1 MNNLNNLDFSKVDM
15 SKLEDAPKSV
25 MIDLSKL
32 EDEPEKIE
40 PMELPKLEALD
51 LNTKV
56 QNIIRKISPIAFD
69 RGVKQ
74 TRAIQG
80 FLEET
85 KETLTKMPDP
95 ELVIEAIP
103 KAVAK
108 GSIYTLSTLGTQVE
122 WFGELLANPSLNEL
136 NPNTPAEKM
145 MENMDKAAGE
155 YIAEYGRTVAE
166 YWAKKAEGIKFSP
179 KTLEALSGDLKDE
192 FWLKSSVLVAQA
204 IPSFAMSWGVG
215 ATTGST
221 IAAVA
226 VLGGLEA
233 APEYKAARK
242 AGKSVEEATLI
253 GAAVWA
259 GVSIL
264 EYYPMNFI
272 LGGGTGKV
280 MSSMVIAGL
289 AGAGEEGLQG
299 IWTNLV
305 AKLGYD
311 KTRELMEGFTEN
323 IIAGAGSQGL
333 FGGFSAS
340 RMNRFT
346 ALKDESGLSKSEI
359 GMLYE
364 QLTSLIIE
372 KAPEI
377 ETKLKKLQALIPA
390 LSIEEVETK
399 LELVKKYVKQTG
411 EKIDTKADELKVKK
425 MFPKEWEKATKT
437 EQYKKSLWDKLPE
450 DFRKMRGINEYS
462 TSELEKIIE
471 KPTPEVKGLEP
482 LAKERD
488 LGKGILD
495 TEGLTHEQA
504 VRAWREKI
512 RSEYPDT
519 PKGIKEGTE
528 EFIEEIQAYQDQI
541 QTKDS
546 IKIINDKLFK
556 RIGGDAPDLL
566 KAIHIKDGSPLSISM
581 SWDTM
586 KDFDADTLLRIE
598 TFYNYYADKVDKPHI
613 LKMFWGN
620 DPDNPFKNMSAEMSD
635 GVVDRD
641 LLSKSVNVYTELSDI
656 IKPEVK
662 KLPKV
667 DVKKFTSIYNK
678 ATAKVE
684 KPAETFTQKLQKIE
698 QEFKTVR
705 ARTKAEVKIVQ
716 TEIIEGLEASKL
728 EAVDKAKFIRAIK
741 NVQTQQQLIKQ
752 LPIIQERVATL
763 ETKAQVRKIKAQ
775 IKKTLKATKPR
786 KIAGKPKGRF
796 TPEVQEV
803 LDVFRNT
810 IKLNQDSA
818 IERLNANLVKEGV
831 PSPIT
836 ALENKLLSLMSGQP
850 LTPLEL
856 QNLLDDI
863 SALKEGGAAISNIE
877 VVKKREQRKVEREES
892 LKSIIGT
899 KTPSTSRIKKASDKI
914 RKAFKSLSH
923 TQLGWDNLM
932 NLLAIDDKVAPGESR
947 IEKITKVSHL
957 ETAEK
962 RTVRIAIEDVTKKAT
977 DSFGFTTEKQLIN
990 KFREDSKIE
999 SLGIFKNARN
1009 EEVDLELSRSEARK
1023 LWMEMQD
1030 KTLRETF
1037 FSEKGNAYTATMIQA
1052 VYDFLSQEDRAFAM
1066 AQLDFYR
1073 DFYNQVNEVYSKVYG
1088 INLPFNEFYSPISR
1102 EHKDVTIT
1110 DEFLK
1115 EMNFRRSVTTGS
1127 LKSRI
1132 SNISPIKPQSDIA
1145 VLQKHI
1151 IEMSHFI
1158 VWSDKISQLN
1168 NIFTDN
1174 KIKDMIDKK
1183 FGSGMQKSININIS
1197 NYTRGGIDNSQKF
1210 NLVDQ
1215 IRINF
1220 TRSVLALKPA
1230 LFAKQLVSFMAF
1242 ADDVPVA
1249 DFIAGVTDF
1258 MLNPIKN
1265 IEILNESEFLKA
1277 RGMNL
1282 TRDIKDAMKSE
1293 EWTAF
1298 KKNPN
1303 FLNSLMITTK
1313 LGDRGAILLG
1323 GWSVYKAELKRTG
1336 SKEKAMALFEEK
1348 SSAAQQSADLSQL
1361 SVFQTGNSFMKLFT
1375 MFTSSQNQYYRKEY
1389 MAIRNLIAG
1398 KSSPV
1403 KVAKTILIYHF
1414 ILPML
1419 FQLVSDFGKWDKEE
1433 QLRAAILGSA
1443 NGIFIVNDILNNII
1457 RTMIGLK
1464 TYEFSV
1470 APATIIRKITSAF
1483 KKLTVD
1489 DLSSEDVIEAMKD
1502 FGEVGGYVSSLPIK
1516 QVNDWLEGTKDIQE
1530 GETGRGALKL
1540 LGWSPYVI
1548 EKQLGKKRKKLPAAL
1563 EKRREALI
1571 KRQKISTR
1579 KGLTKR
1585 GKELRERQ
1593 KAFLKRKR

>member
-1 MNNLNNLDFSKVDM
+1 MNNLNDLDFSKVDM

-40 PMELPKLEALD
+40 PRELPKLEALD

-56 QNIIRKISPIAFD
+56 QMMIRKISPIAFD

-74 TRAIQG
+74 TRAIQS
-80 FLEET
+80 FLHDT

-95 ELVIEAIP
+95 ELIIEGIP

-122 WFGELLANPSLNEL
+122 WFGEMLANPSLNEL
-136 NPNTPAEKM
+136 NPMTPAEKM
-145 MENMDKAAGE
+145 MANMNKVAGD
-155 YIAEYGRTVAE
+155 YVAEYGRTAAE
-166 YWAKKAEGIKFSP
+166 YWAKKAEGIKFTP
-179 KTLEALSGDLKDE
+179 ELLEALSGDLKDE
-192 FWLKSSVLVAQA
+192 FWLKSCVLVSQA
-204 IPSFAMSWGVG
+204 IPSLAMSWGVG

-242 AGKSVEEATLI
+242 AGKTVEEATLI

-259 GVSIL
+259 GVSVL

-280 MSSMVIAGL
+280 MSSMAIAGL

-305 AKLGYD
+305 AKIGYD
-311 KTRELMEGFTEN
+311 KTRELMEGFAEN

-340 RMNRFT
+340 RMNKFT
-346 ALKDESGLSKSEI
+346 ELKNEAGLTKTEL

-364 QLTSLIIE
+364 QITSLIIK

-377 ETKLKKLQALIPA
+377 ENKLKALQALVPA
-390 LSIEEVETK
+390 LSIEEIKK
-399 LELVKKYVKQTG
+399 LKLPEAKKEIWQ
-411 EKIDTKADELKVKK
+411 
-425 MFPKEWEKATKT
+425 MTKT
-437 EQYKKSLWDKLPE
+437 ELKAYNEKKLEIAEKEGKDIFFQQNLYPTDERTLGRIHEESI
-450 DFRKMRGINEYS
+450 MR
-462 TSELEKIIE
+462 
-471 KPTPEVKGLEP
+471 
-482 LAKERD
+482 A
-488 LGKGILD
+488 
-495 TEGLTHEQA
+495 
-504 VRAWREKI
+504 
-512 RSEYPDT
+512 
-519 PKGIKEGTE
+519 IKEGE
-528 EFIEEIQAYQDQI
+528 
-541 QTKDS
+541 S
-546 IKIINDKLFK
+546 IPKKVLAEYPSLKKIIPTKK
-556 RIGGDAPDLL
+556 PA
-566 KAIHIKDGSPLSISM
+566 
-581 SWDTM
+581 
-586 KDFDADTLLRIE
+586 
-598 TFYNYYADKVDKPHI
+598 KVVK
-613 LKMFWGN
+613 
-620 DPDNPFKNMSAEMSD
+620 
-635 GVVDRD
+635 
-641 LLSKSVNVYTELSDI
+641 
-656 IKPEVK
+656 EVK
-662 KLPKV
+662 EPV
-667 DVKKFTSIYNK
+667 
-678 ATAKVE
+678 
-684 KPAETFTQKLQKIE
+684 ETFTQKLQKIE
-698 QEFKTVR
+698 KEFKTVR
-705 ARTKAEVKIVQ
+705 ARTKAEIKIIQ
-716 TEIIEGLEASKL
+716 TEIIKELETSKL
-728 EAVDKAKFIRAIK
+728 EAKDKAKFIRAIK

-763 ETKAQVRKIKAQ
+763 ETKAQVRKIKSQ
-775 IKKTLKATKPR
+775 IKRTVKATKPR

-803 LDVFRNT
+803 LDIFRNT
-810 IKLNQDSA
+810 VKLGQDAA
-818 IERLNANLVKEGV
+818 IERLNANLVKEGI
-831 PSPIT
+831 PSPIN
-836 ALENKLLSLMSGQP
+836 ALENKLLSLMSGQA
-850 LTPLEL
+850 LIPLEL
-856 QNLLDDI
+856 QDLLGNI
-863 SALKEGGAAISNIE
+863 AALKEGGVAIAKIE

-892 LKSIIGT
+892 LKDIIGT
-899 KTPSTSRIKKASDKI
+899 KTPSTSRIKKTGDKL
-914 RKAFKSLSH
+914 KKTFKSLSH
-923 TQLGWDNLM
+923 TVLGWDNLM
-932 NLLAIDDKVAPGESR
+932 NLLAIDNKVAPGESR

-962 RTVRIAIEDVTKKAT
+962 RTVRIAIEDVTKKAM
-977 DSFGFTTEKQLIN
+977 DNFGFTTEKQLIN
-990 KFREDSKIE
+990 KFKEDSKIE

-1009 EEVDLELSRSEARK
+1009 EEVNFELSKSEARK

-1030 KTLRETF
+1030 KTLRGTF
-1037 FSEKGNAYTATMIQA
+1037 FTEKGNAYTATMIQA
-1052 VYDFLSQEDRAFAM
+1052 VYEFLGQEDRAFAM

-1073 DFYNQVNEVYSKVYG
+1073 SFYEQVNEVYSKVYG

-1102 EHKDVTIT
+1102 EYKDITIT

-1132 SNISPIKPQSDIA
+1132 SNVRPIKPQSDIA

-1158 VWSDKISQLN
+1158 VWSDKISRLN

-1197 NYTRGGIDNSQKF
+1197 NYTRGGIDNTQRFGMLDK
-1210 NLVDQ
+1210 
-1215 IRINF
+1215 IRVNF
-1220 TRSVLALKPA
+1220 TRSVLAVKPA
-1230 LFAKQLVSFMAF
+1230 LFAKQMVSFIAY
-1242 ADDVPVA
+1242 ADDVSTT
-1249 DFIAGVTDF
+1249 DFIAGVLDF
-1258 MLNPIKN
+1258 TVHPIRST
-1265 IEILNESEFLKA
+1265 EILNKSELMKA

-1293 EWTAF
+1293 EWSAF

-1303 FLNSLMITTK
+1303 FLNSLMFMTK

-1336 SKEKAMALFEEK
+1336 NKEKAMALFEEK
-1348 SSAAQQSADLSQL
+1348 TSATQQSADLSQL
-1361 SVFQTGNSFMKLFT
+1361 SQWQTANSFQKMFT

-1398 KSSPV
+1398 KVSPV
-1403 KVAKTILIYHF
+1403 KAAKTILIYHF
-1414 ILPML
+1414 LLPML

-1443 NGIFIVNDILNNII
+1443 NGIFIVNDILNNIL

-1470 APATIIRKITSAF
+1470 APATIIKKITYAF
-1483 KKLTVD
+1483 KKLTTD

-1502 FGEVGGYVSSLPIK
+1502 FGEVGGYISSLPIK
-1516 QVNDWLEGTKDIQE
+1516 QVNDWVEGVKNIQE

-1548 EKQLGKKRKKLPAAL
+1548 EKQLGKKRIKLPVAL

-1579 KGLTKR
+1579 KAFTKR
-1585 GKELRERQ
+1585 GKALKARR
-1593 KAFLKRKR
+1593 KAFLKRRK